1 MLAAGRSDS
10 THARSALETLCR
22 TYWQPIYA
30 FVRRQGHSPH
40 DAQDLTQE
48 FFARLLENQSLAD
61 VDRTKGRFRSFLL
74 ASLKHFLANEWD
86 KAHAQKRGGGRVLIP
101 IDAQSAE
108 TTCGVDPAD
117 QTTADKMFDRR
128 WALAV
133 LDHALQ
139 RLREEHIREG
149 KETLFEQLKVTLTE
163 ASRSVRYTEIAA
175 RLDMSEGAVK
185 VAVHRLRQRYRELVR
200 AEIADTVATASE
212 VEEEIRALF
221 SALAT

>member
-200 AEIADTVATASE
+200 AEIADAVATASE
-212 VEEEIRALF
+212 VKEEIRALF